1 MTTVDVQ
8 LRNADDAICSNIELL
23 ADQRAL
29 LSGNV
34 LSRLRNLVE
43 AAAVRL
49 HTGSPAADF
58 TYDAVG
64 PAIAFVKARA
74 NLNFLGRFHKLLQTS
89 TSHYTPDRDASERLM
104 LQYYEYLLRL
114 RTLMADE
121 CGVSVLANLEEFPLD
136 TDPALREY
144 HDRIAA
150 RVNRP
155 APEPDDSS
163 PRRYYIHKTR
173 PFFVNGHI
181 YYEVTCYPAVNRVSK
196 FDRIVAF
203 TDIAMTDKYAALL
216 TFQQDHIEMFGQ
228 RLPITI
234 VRDWEVSIRPCEFNN
249 FAKLLGLRVKVS
261 TSSPE
266 YRFLMRALT
275 VGSSSLLD
283 LIDTSDDRY
292 SQIRSRG
299 TERTR
304 TPAIFPILDKARQI
318 IRSASPGH
326 NMLRYLLLRMNN
338 QMIKPQ
344 YAVGGC
350 HLLSELN
357 LDFGCIP
364 FDTMPF
370 CTSPKGHN
378 PSYWDLMEALDPTDR
393 DHELLARRVKT
404 NVDSHGVLYTPLGDL
419 ERFGDIDDLIDS
431 YNDALYYKHTH
442 RHLIAD
448 MDHVFIRGYEDDT
461 AQIVATLQQY
471 ASAGVGG
478 YTQAVDRWLAEAN
491 RGIDDPDKE
500 DALRGLFSE
509 SHVAVIYGAAG
520 TGKSTMV
527 DHIASRFN
535 DMRKLFLAQ
544 THPATDNLRRRVSA
558 QNSEFRTVA
567 RHKRSSGREV
577 KFDVVFIDEC
587 SFVSN
592 EDLLEVLRSTS
603 FQLLVLVGDVH
614 QIESIRFGNWFDIIS
629 SFIPDSAVF
638 ELTTPFRTTNQALLG
653 FWSKVRALEDD
664 IAEVI
669 AANGYSSPLDES
681 LLAPLGRDEIVL
693 SLNYDGLYGINNINR
708 FLQASNPA
716 DPTRWRDATY
726 KVGDPVLFHDTERFR
741 PVIYNNLKGWIVA
754 IDARPGRIRFDVK
767 LDRALT
773 ELDISVD
780 DLEWVGDSTVQFT
793 VYDIDISDDDS
804 DALHT
809 TVPFQVAYAV
819 SIHKAQGLEYDSVKV
834 VITHANEDD
843 ITHNIFYTAI
853 TRARSD
859 LRIYWA
865 PETQQAVLD
874 SLSRPSNHKDVA
886 LLKARR
892 RLAPTAG
899 G

>member
-8 LRNADDAICSNIELL
+8 LRNSDDAICSNIELL

-49 HTGSPAADF
+49 QAGSAEADF

-74 NLNFLGRFHKLLQTS
+74 NLNFLGRFHKLLQKS
-89 TSHYTPDRDASERLM
+89 ASHYTPDRDASERLM
-104 LQYYEYLLRL
+104 LKYYEYLLRL
-114 RTLMADE
+114 RTALANE
-121 CGVSVLANLEEFPLD
+121 CGVAVLANLEEFPLD

-144 HDRIAA
+144 HHRIAA
-150 RVNRP
+150 RVNEP
-155 APEPDDSS
+155 APQLDDTS

-173 PFFVNGHI
+173 PFFVDGRI

-203 TDIAMTDKYAALL
+203 TDIAMTDKYSAMLAL
-216 TFQQDHIEMFGQ
+216 QQDYIDMFGQ
-228 RLPITI
+228 QLPITI
-234 VRDWEVSIRPCEFNN
+234 ARDWEVSIRPCEFDN
-249 FAKLLGLRVKVS
+249 FAKLLGIQVNVS
-261 TSSPE
+261 TSSAE
-266 YRFLMRALT
+266 YRFLMHALT

-283 LIDTSDDRY
+283 LVDTSDDRY
-292 SQIRSRG
+292 LQIRSRG
-299 TERTR
+299 TEKTR
-304 TPAIFPILDKARQI
+304 TPAIFPIIDKARQI
-318 IRSASPGH
+318 ITSASRGQ
-326 NMLRYLLLRMNN
+326 NVLRYLMLRMNN
-338 QMIKPQ
+338 QIIKPQ
-344 YAVGGC
+344 YSTNGC
-350 HLLSELN
+350 YLLSDLN

-370 CTSPKGHN
+370 CTSLRQHN
-378 PSYWDLMEALDPTDR
+378 PSYWDLMEALDPTSR

-404 NVDSHGVLYTPLGDL
+404 NVDSHGVLYTPVDDL
-419 ERFGDIDDLIDS
+419 KQFGDVNDLIGT
-431 YNDALYYKHTH
+431 YNDALYYRHTQ
-442 RHLIAD
+442 RRLIVD
-448 MDHVFIRGYEDDT
+448 MDHAFIHGYEDDT
-461 AQIVATLQQY
+461 VQIVTTLQQY
-471 ASAGVGG
+471 ASRGVGG
-478 YTQAVDRWLAEAN
+478 YTQAVERWLAEAN
-491 RGIDDPDKE
+491 HGIDDPDKE
-500 DALRGLFSE
+500 DALRRLFSE

-527 DHIASRFN
+527 DHIASHFN

-558 QNSEFRTVA
+558 QNAEFRTVA
-567 RHKRSSGREV
+567 SHNRSSDVE
-577 KFDVVFIDEC
+577 FDVVFVDEC
-587 SFVSN
+587 STVSN
-592 EDLLEVLRSTS
+592 EDLVEVLRSTS

-614 QIESIRFGNWFDIIS
+614 QIESIRFGNWFDIIP

-638 ELTTPFRTTNQALLG
+638 ELTTPFRTTSQALLG
-653 FWSKVRALEDD
+653 FWRKVRELDDD

-669 AANGYSSPLDES
+669 ASNGYSSPLDES
-681 LLAPLGRDEIVL
+681 LLAPSGRDEIVL

-716 DPTRWRDATY
+716 VPIRWRDSTY

-754 IDARPGRIRFDVK
+754 IDATPGLVRFDVE
-767 LDRALT
+767 LDRPLT
-773 ELDISVD
+773 ELDVSGG
-780 DLEWVGDSTVQFT
+780 DLEWIGDSTVRFT
-793 VYDIDISDDDS
+793 VHDIDISDDDS

-834 VITHANEDD
+834 VITHANEND
-843 ITHNIFYTAI
+843 ITQNIFYTAI
-853 TRARSD
+853 TRVRRD

-865 PETQQAVLD
+865 PETQQAVLG
-874 SLSRPSNHKDVA
+874 SLERPSNRKDVA
-886 LLKARR
+886 LLGARR
-892 RLAPTAG
+892 TLAPTAG

>member
-23 ADQRAL
+23 ADERAL

-49 HTGSPAADF
+49 HLGSPAAEF

-64 PAIAFVKARA
+64 PATAFVKTRA
-74 NLNFLGRFHKLLQTS
+74 NLKFLGRFHTLLQKS

-104 LQYYEYLLRL
+104 LKYYEYLLKL
-114 RTLMADE
+114 RTLLADE
-121 CGVSVLANLEEFPLD
+121 CGMAVLANLEEFPLD

-150 RVNRP
+150 RVNEP
-155 APEPDDSS
+155 APHGDGS

-173 PFFVNGHI
+173 PFFVDGRI

-203 TDIAMTDKYAALL
+203 TDITITDKYSAMLA
-216 TFQQDHIEMFGQ
+216 FQHDQIEVFGQ
-228 RLPITI
+228 QLPITI

-249 FAKLLGLRVKVS
+249 FAKLLGMRVNVS
-261 TSSPE
+261 TSSAE
-266 YRFLMRALT
+266 YRYLMRALT
-275 VGSSSLLD
+275 AGSSSLLD

-292 SQIRSRG
+292 SQIRRKG

-304 TPAIFPILDKARQI
+304 TPAIFPILDRARQI
-318 IRSASPGH
+318 IRSASPGR
-326 NMLRYLLLRMNN
+326 NLLRYLLLKMKN
-338 QMIKPQ
+338 QIIKPQ
-344 YAVGGC
+344 HSPEAC
-350 HLLSELN
+350 HLLSDLN

-364 FDTMPF
+364 FDSMPF

-378 PSYWDLMEALDPTDR
+378 PSYWDLMEALDPTGR

-404 NVDSHGVLYTPLGDL
+404 NVDSYGVLYTPVGEL
-419 ERFGDIDDLIDS
+419 ERFGDVNDLVET
-431 YNDALYYKHTH
+431 YNDALYYKHTD
-442 RHLIAD
+442 RRLIID
-448 MDHVFIRGYEDDT
+448 MDHVFLRGYENDT
-461 AQIVATLQQY
+461 AEIVTSLQQH
-471 ASAGVGG
+471 ASTGVGG

-491 RGIDDPDKE
+491 RGIDDPGKE
-500 DALRGLFSE
+500 DALRRLFSE
-509 SHVAVIYGAAG
+509 SHVAIIYGAAG

-527 DHIASRFN
+527 DHIANRFN
-535 DMRKLFLAQ
+535 DMRKLFLAH

-558 QNSEFRTVA
+558 QNSEFRTIA
-567 RHKRSSGREV
+567 SHNRASGQNA
-577 KFDVVFIDEC
+577 FDVVFIDEC
-587 SFVSN
+587 STVSN
-592 EDLLEVLRSTS
+592 EDMLKVLRGTS

-614 QIESIRFGNWFDIIS
+614 QIESIRFGNWFDIIPA
-629 SFIPDSAVF
+629 FVPDSAVF
-638 ELTTPFRTTNQALLG
+638 ELTTPFRTTNPALLT
-653 FWSKVRALEDD
+653 FWSKVRALDDD

-681 LLAPLGRDEIVL
+681 LLAPSGGDEIVL

-716 DPTRWRDATY
+716 EPTWWRDVTY
-726 KVGDPVLFHDTERFR
+726 KVGDPVLFHETERFG
-741 PVIYNNLKGWIVA
+741 PAIYNNLKGRIVA
-754 IDARPGRIRFDVK
+754 IDATPGQIRFDVK
-767 LDRALT
+767 LDRPVT
-773 ELDISVD
+773 ELDISVS
-780 DLEWVGDSTVQFT
+780 DLEWVGDSTVRFS
-793 VYDIDISDDDS
+793 VYDVDISDDDS

-834 VITHANEDD
+834 VITYANEQD

-865 PETQQAVLD
+865 PETQQAVLG
-874 SLSRPSNHKDVA
+874 SLEKPSNHKDVA
-886 LLKARR
+886 LLTARR
-892 RLAPTAG
+892 GLTQTAG

>member
-1 MTTVDVQ
+1 MTTADVQ
-8 LRNADDAICSNIELL
+8 LRNADDAICSNIDLL

-49 HTGSPAADF
+49 QAGSAEADF

-64 PAIAFVKARA
+64 PALAFVKARA
-74 NLNFLGRFHKLLQTS
+74 NLNFLGKFHNLLQKS

-104 LQYYEYLLRL
+104 LKYYEYLLRL
-114 RTLMADE
+114 RTVLADQ
-121 CGVSVLANLEEFPLD
+121 CGVAVLANLEDFPLD

-144 HDRIAA
+144 HERIAA
-150 RVNRP
+150 RVNEP
-155 APEPDDSS
+155 APQLDGGSR
-163 PRRYYIHKTR
+163 RRYYIHKTR
-173 PFFVNGHI
+173 PFFVDGRI

-203 TDIAMTDKYAALL
+203 TDIAMTDKYSAMLV
-216 TFQQDHIEMFGQ
+216 FQQDHVEMFGQ
-228 RLPITI
+228 LLPITI

-249 FAKLLGLRVKVS
+249 FAKLLGIRINVS
-261 TSSPE
+261 ISSAE

-275 VGSSSLLD
+275 TGSSSLLD

-292 SQIRSRG
+292 AQIRKQG
-299 TERTR
+299 TAGTR
-304 TPAIFPILDKARQI
+304 SPAIFPLIDKARQI
-318 IRSASPGH
+318 ITSASPGH
-326 NMLRYLLLRMNN
+326 NVLRYLLLRMNN
-338 QMIKPQ
+338 QIIKPQ
-344 YAVGGC
+344 YSTNGC
-350 HLLSELN
+350 HLLSDLN
-357 LDFGCIP
+357 LNFGCIP

-370 CTSPKGHN
+370 CTALMRHN
-378 PSYWDLMEALDPTDR
+378 PNYWDLMEALDPTGR
-393 DHELLARRVKT
+393 DHELLARRVQT
-404 NVDSHGVLYTPLGDL
+404 NVDSHSVLYTPVAEL
-419 ERFGDIDDLIDS
+419 EKFGDVNNLIDT
-431 YNDALYYKHTH
+431 YNGALYYTH
-442 RHLIAD
+442 GHRRLISD
-448 MDHVFIRGYEDDT
+448 MNHVLIRGYEDDT
-461 AQIVATLQQY
+461 AQIVATLQEY
-471 ASAGVGG
+471 ASQGVDG
-478 YTQAVDRWLAEAN
+478 YTHAVDRWLDEAN
-491 RGIDDPDKE
+491 RGIDDPDKKE
-500 DALRGLFSE
+500 ALRQLFSE

-527 DHIASRFN
+527 DHIASYFN

-558 QNSEFRTVA
+558 QNAEFRTVA
-567 RHKRSSGREV
+567 SHNRSSDVE
-577 KFDVVFIDEC
+577 FAVVFVDEC
-587 SFVSN
+587 STVSN
-592 EDLLEVLRSTS
+592 GDLLDVLRRTS

-614 QIESIRFGNWFDIIS
+614 QIESIRFGNWFDIIP

-638 ELTTPFRTTNQALLG
+638 ELTTPFRTTSQSLLG

-664 IAEVI
+664 IAEAI

-681 LLAPLGRDEIVL
+681 LLTPSGRDEIVL

-716 DPTRWRDATY
+716 EAVRWRDVTY
-726 KVGDPVLFHDTERFR
+726 KAGDPILFHDTERFR

-754 IDARPGRIRFDVK
+754 IEATPGWVCFDVK
-767 LDRALT
+767 LDRPLT
-773 ELDISVD
+773 ELDVSNS
-780 DLEWVGDSTVQFT
+780 DLEWIGDSTVRLT

-819 SIHKAQGLEYDSVKV
+819 SIHKAQGLEYGSVKV

-843 ITHNIFYTAI
+843 ITQNIFYTAI

-859 LRIYWA
+859 LMIYWA
-865 PETQQAVLD
+865 PETQQSVLG
-874 SLSRPSNHKDVA
+874 SLERRSNHKDVA
-886 LLKARR
+886 LLSARR
-892 RLAPTAG
+892 GTRQAV
-899 G
+899 